1 MCENICLCSS
11 VLNEYWVNIW
21 DWIWQVCNLKP
32 NIHEL
37 WRRENLIS
45 VEFNKSFGVHLIQ
58 ATFFETSGNKANYQ
72 KVTPHSNIQVGW
84 IRINLFVSLHGIE
97 FWLLDFAQTVPFIF
111 SWRCWLPFMRISCPL
126 FIKNILS
133 RPANH
138 WNIFE
143 AVRYYQIYQSLE
155 MIIHSL
161 WHPYDILIFFQV

>member
-1 MCENICLCSS
+1 MYILFK
-11 VLNEYWVNIW
+11 
-21 DWIWQVCNLKP
+21 Q
-32 NIHEL
+32 H
-37 WRRENLIS
+37 
-45 VEFNKSFGVHLIQ
+45 
-58 ATFFETSGNKANYQ
+58 FFETSGNKANYQ

-155 MIIHSL
+155 IIIHSL
-161 WHPYDILIFFQV
+161 WHPYDIFYFSRFSQSRDLPRCLLQVFPNRRWSVLISTTYV

>member
-1 MCENICLCSS
+1 MYILFK
-11 VLNEYWVNIW
+11 
-21 DWIWQVCNLKP
+21 Q
-32 NIHEL
+32 H
-37 WRRENLIS
+37 
-45 VEFNKSFGVHLIQ
+45 
-58 ATFFETSGNKANYQ
+58 FFETSGNTANYQ

-161 WHPYDILIFFQV
+161 WYFNIFPGLVSQETFHAVFSKFFPIGGEAFWYLQHMSDYDK